1 MELNAVEL
9 KKLTELNEKFV
20 RLKMT
25 LGNGTQQVEMMM
37 PLSVWRRLMK
47 YTDDKEK
54 DWDRIMVSAIDAL
67 LWERGY

>member
-1 MELNAVEL
+1 MELNATEL
-9 KKLTELNEKFV
+9 KKIRDLGDEFV

-47 YTDDKEK
+47 YTDEKEK